1 MSPRWQQIPT
11 VCPVRVWTSDFRLL
25 FGRLRV
31 TFARFGLATAL
42 AIAMADTNDLET
54 LQDQLEAEK
63 RTTEALKAQYKK
75 AVQELRAALQREAQL
90 QAEKNS
96 PTLE

>member
-1 MSPRWQQIPT
+1 
-11 VCPVRVWTSDFRLL
+11 
-25 FGRLRV
+25 
-31 TFARFGLATAL
+31 
-42 AIAMADTNDLET
+42 MADTNDLET